1 MRKYYWIFIVDFLMS
16 MEMINI
22 LFYLI
27 LPELNAND
35 FFNLKILFLRHFL
48 SIGKGYSTV
57 L

>member
-27 LPELNAND
+27 LPDLNAND